1 MFCSYPSHEVT
12 SKEKIKKQRTDMEGV
27 EKEKHMSP
35 LLSGNDY
42 QLYNY
47 FQTVKNLKN
56 SHNISVISENTDMS
70 HD

>member
-1 MFCSYPSHEVT
+1 MT
-12 SKEKIKKQRTDMEGV
+12 SKEKIKKQLTDTEGV
-27 EKEKHMSP
+27 EKGKHMSP
-35 LLSGNDY
+35 LLRGNDY

-47 FQTVKNLKN
+47 FQSVKNLKN